1 MYEKLLAQMSEQSQK
16 MAQPINEIT
25 TLTVDYIEKLS
36 AFQVNAVKAYT
47 DLGLDQLR
55 NMTSVKDAESLQA
68 YVAKQREMATEMG
81 KKVADDA
88 KALAQLGEVFAEDI
102 QNLAKKDLA
111 RLTEFT
117 APFMAAAQKK

>member
-36 AFQVNAVKAYT
+36 TFQVNAVKAYT

-55 NMTSVKDAESLQA
+55 NMASIKDAESLQA

-88 KALAQLGEVFAEDI
+88 KTLAQLGEVFAEDI

>member
-1 MYEKLLAQMSEQSQK
+1 MYEKLLAQLSEQSQK
-16 MAQPINEIT
+16 MAEPINEIT

-36 AFQVNAVKAYT
+36 QFQVNAVKAYT
-47 DLGLDQLR
+47 DLGLDQLK
-55 NMTSVKDAESLQA
+55 NMASIKDPDTLQS
-68 YVAKQREMATEMG
+68 YINSQTEMAAQVS
-81 KKVADDA
+81 KKLADDA

-117 APFMAAAQKK
+117 APFLAAATGN